1 MEHVSS
7 DKILLDNN
15 LNFNGHKFLSVGI
28 FYSSPINIYI
38 FRVFICFIPSI
49 GRPGGLC
56 DWVFFLGPCLV
67 FPLTMWLVCRGPG
80 SFLGSWRCSLVYG
93 GAMRGGIFG
102 PMPGFSPCP
111 SGVWDAGAQGPE
123 VPLDTPIPFDAM
135 DQIW

>member
-1 MEHVSS
+1 MPGFSFDHV
-7 DKILLDNN
+7 
-15 LNFNGHKFLSVGI
+15 VGM
-28 FYSSPINIYI
+28 PGP
-38 FRVFICFIPSI
+38 RVLF
-49 GRPGGLC
+49 GVLEM
-56 DWVFFLGPCLV
+56 FLGL
-67 FPLTMWLVCRGPG
+67 W
-80 SFLGSWRCSLVYG
+80 